1 MMKKI
6 AATFALAMILLAAE
20 PLSAQPTALYSQ
32 TDREIFREYLTAI
45 EPYREAPLQTILEK
59 TALFF
64 LGRPYRAHTLEGS
77 SEEHL
82 TVNLREFDCTTF
94 VETVL
99 ALSLTTA
106 SEVPSFET
114 FISLLQSLRYRN
126 GVVEGYASRLHYATD
141 WLWEN
146 EQRGLICNLSASL
159 GGVKEQKSL
168 NFITAHREAYSR
180 LKEDDAMLERIAVM
194 EEMVNGRG
202 GFYYLPKER
211 IKKMA
216 DHIPHMAII
225 LFSTAIEG
233 LDVTHMGFAFRKGE
247 QLTFLHASSTGEVK
261 VDEHS
266 IEEYTRNQ
274 RNTTGIIVAVIN
286 PAYSK

>member
-1 MMKKI
+1 MKSAI
-6 AATFALAMILLAAE
+6 LAMILLAVGT
-20 PLSAQPTALYSQ
+20 LSAQPTALYSQ
-32 TDREIFREYLTAI
+32 ADREIFREYLTAI
-45 EPYREAPLQTILEK
+45 ESYHGAPMHTILEK

-64 LGRPYRAHTLEGS
+64 LGKPYVPHTLEGGND
-77 SEEHL
+77 EQL
-82 TVNLREFDCTTF
+82 TVNLREFDCATF
-94 VETVL
+94 VESVL

-106 SEVPSFET
+106 SEEPTFET
-114 FISLLQSLRYRN
+114 FLELLQSLRYRN
-126 GVVEGYASRLHYATD
+126 GEVDCYASRLHYATD

-146 EQRGLICNLSASL
+146 EQRGVICNLSASL
-159 GGVKEQKSL
+159 GGVKEEKPL
-168 NFITAHREAYSR
+168 NFITTHRDAYSR
-180 LKEDDAMLERIAVM
+180 LKEDDAMLDRIALT
-194 EEMVNGRG
+194 EEEVNLRG

-225 LFSTAIEG
+225 LFTTAIEG

-247 QLTFLHASSTGEVK
+247 HLTFLHASSTGKVK
-261 VDEHS
+261 VDERS

-274 RNTTGIIVAVIN
+274 RNTTGIIVADIN

>member
-1 MMKKI
+1 MKTAI
-6 AATFALAMILLAAE
+6 LAIILLVAG
-20 PLSAQPTALYSQ
+20 PVSAQPTVLYTQ
-32 TDREIFREYLTAI
+32 ADREIFQEYLTTI
-45 EPYREAPLQTILEK
+45 EAYREASMPAILEN

-64 LGRPYRAHTLEGS
+64 LGKSYVAHTLEGS
-77 SEEHL
+77 SEELL

-114 FISLLQSLRYRN
+114 FLVHLQSMRYRN
-126 GVVEGYASRLHYATD
+126 GAVDGYASRLHYATD
-141 WLWEN
+141 WIYEN
-146 EQRGLICNLSASL
+146 TQRRLMCNLSASL
-159 GGVKEQKSL
+159 GGVKEEKPL
-168 NFITAHREAYSR
+168 NFITEHREAYSR
-180 LKEDDAMLERIAVM
+180 LKEDDAMLDSIAIM
-194 EEMVNGRG
+194 EEMVNRRG

-211 IKKMA
+211 IKKA
-216 DHIPHMAII
+216 ANHIPHMAII
-225 LFSTAIEG
+225 LFTTAIEG

-261 VDEHS
+261 VDERS

-274 RNTTGIIVAVIN
+274 RNTTGIIVAEIN

>member
-1 MMKKI
+1 MKSAI
-6 AATFALAMILLAAE
+6 LAMILLAAGS
-20 PLSAQPTALYSQ
+20 LSAQPTALYSQ

-77 SEEHL
+77 SDEHL

-94 VETVL
+94 VESVV
-99 ALSLTTA
+99 ALSLTTE

-114 FISLLQSLRYRN
+114 FIGLLQSLRYRN
-126 GVVEGYASRLHYATD
+126 GAVDGYASRLHYATD

-146 EQRGLICNLSASL
+146 EQRGVICNLSASL
-159 GGVKEQKSL
+159 GGVKEEKPL
-168 NFITAHREAYSR
+168 NFITTHRDAYSR
-180 LKEDDAMLERIAVM
+180 LKEDDAMLDRIALT
-194 EEMVNGRG
+194 EEEVNLRG

-225 LFSTAIEG
+225 FFTTTIDG
-233 LDVTHMGFAFRKGE
+233 LDVTHMGFAFRKE
-247 QLTFLHASSTGEVK
+247 EHLTFLHASSTGKVK
-261 VDEHS
+261 VDECS

-274 RNTTGIIVAVIN
+274 RNTTGIIVAEIN